1 VNDVPNNPRKTIIM
15 KNLRI
20 IPLLVLLAL
29 TGCGQDDLPEPETGH
44 VHLTLNLQPQQPTAV
59 TRSVDENILT
69 DANLFVYRQGES
81 EPFAHLYTDKPYFVV
96 DIVPDVYTFYVVGNI
111 HRDMG
116 PLTRQSLVDFA
127 DYTIDN
133 GGTLV
138 MAGRTTEN
146 IDFSTYLLTLR
157 LYRKAARIA
166 YNVKVAQPAVD
177 MGITLLSA
185 QLCNLPDRA
194 PLYEPEG
201 AGTAETSY
209 HAGEEQAAE
218 AGAIT
223 LSGTRYMFP
232 NCRGEVPTIA
242 TQDQK
247 NRANAPAN
255 ASYLRIRAQKAGAA
269 LEYIIYLGANNT
281 TDFNVRQNEAHTY
294 DVTIWS
300 DTRTDTRITR
310 YLLECDDR
318 WPAGRYLD
326 VSDKGVLTYVAENT
340 TDHTLTGRLTV
351 RQGASEALTI
361 KATGASGGSHAP
373 YEFPVAANGS
383 LELTYTPALI
393 REGKNSRLEYVL
405 ELADET
411 GRSVTYPF
419 VHEFANRVDVYNP
432 TGTSIDQITVN
443 GALGQTRT
451 TDKVEAWCYEG
462 GCELTIAGDRFEG
475 WYADADF
482 VQKLSSDRTFRYV
495 PTRAESQV
503 YAKFKLPEPEL
514 VCHETAKNTTY
525 MFNTN
530 IVDLTVQDYTGT
542 LTVKAVCAD
551 GGVFASGAQQTVS
564 VEAGRTATLAPIQFV
579 PVKVGEVSYTIE
591 VYTET
596 GQKIGET
603 TITNTIAAT
612 KLIPNIRVYYG
623 NPSLQAYYTHGTTQY
638 SWWGYYGVYAY
649 VSFTPALD
657 YPKPL
662 EGKDLLEIQLS
673 PSCDLFL
680 TIDDYG
686 SGLPGEAE
694 GWSMIDE
701 RAADYY
707 ERLEL
712 KSFTTEYAAAT
723 YNLITKADYEAH
735 SDDLRSG
742 RPIFA
747 PYTSG
752 RKNVLYPSTRPEADK
767 AKLINRLFIYYYF
780 EGDITSSKISI
791 SKLYNNSDLLLYTDL
806 DHVHL
811 VNELHY

>member
-1 VNDVPNNPRKTIIM
+1 M

-81 EPFAHLYTDKPYFVV
+81 EPFAHLYTDNTYFVV

-116 PLTRQSLVDFA
+116 PLTRRSLVDFT
-127 DYTIDN
+127 DYALDQ

-146 IDFSTYLLTLR
+146 IDFSTYLLELR

-166 YNVKVAQPAVD
+166 YNIEVAQPAVE

-201 AGTAETSY
+201 SGTEGTSY

-223 LSGTRYMFP
+223 LTGSEYMFP
-232 NCRGEVPTIA
+232 NCRGEVPSIA

-269 LEYIIYLGANNT
+269 LEYIIFLGANNT

-310 YLLECDDR
+310 YQLECDDR
-318 WPAGRYLD
+318 WPAGRYLG
-326 VSDKGVLTYVAENT
+326 VSDKGELTYVAENT

-351 RQGASEALTI
+351 RQGDAEALTI
-361 KATGASGGSHAP
+361 KAAGASGESHAP

-383 LELTYTPALI
+383 LELSYTPTLI

-411 GRSVTYPF
+411 GRSVVYPF

-432 TGTSIDQITVN
+432 TGTSIDQITVG

-451 TDKVEAWCYEG
+451 TNKVEAWCYEG
-462 GCELTIAGDRFEG
+462 GCELTIAGERFEG

-482 VQKLSSDRTFRYV
+482 VQKLSADRTFRYV
-495 PTRAESQV
+495 PTAAESRV
-503 YAKFKLPEPEL
+503 YAKFKLPETTIRSN
-514 VCHETAKNTTY
+514 ETAKNSTY
-525 MFNTN
+525 MNNVNT
-530 IVDLTVQDYTGT
+530 VELTVEDYTGPV
-542 LTVKAVCAD
+542 TVRAVCES
-551 GGVFASGAQQTVS
+551 GGLFTSGATQEVT
-564 VEAGRTATLAPIQFV
+564 VEAGRTITLPSPIVFV
-579 PVKVGEVSYTIE
+579 PTEVGEVSYAIE
-591 VYTET
+591 VYLPDGTRIGKTEVV
-596 GQKIGET
+596 
-603 TITNTIAAT
+603 NTIAAT
-612 KLIPNIRVYYG
+612 RLVPVIRIYYA
-623 NPSLQAYYTHGTTQY
+623 NPIWQGSYFFTGSGGATN
-638 SWWGYYGVYAY
+638 WYGSTRVCAD

-657 YPKPL
+657 YPTPL
-662 EGKDLLEIQLS
+662 GASRMVEIRLFPHETRTMTVVLENRGGAGWQCVEEEISYESSPTWESFVVAYPEAPATTHTEVLAQVTDQSGEG
-673 PSCDLFL
+673 
-680 TIDDYG
+680 
-686 SGLPGEAE
+686 
-694 GWSMIDE
+694 
-701 RAADYY
+701 
-707 ERLEL
+707 EL
-712 KSFTTEYAAAT
+712 
-723 YNLITKADYEAH
+723 
-735 SDDLRSG
+735 
-742 RPIFA
+742 FA
-747 PYTSG
+747 PYSEHADH
-752 RKNVLYPSTRPEADK
+752 LIYPGPWDEEPEIHPEFKMLDRPFTYYSFG
-767 AKLINRLFIYYYF
+767 NQIY
-780 EGDITSSKISI
+780 EKDVSITS
-791 SKLYNNSDLLLYTDL
+791 LYSGSDLQIETDFEHIEII
-806 DHVHL
+806 D
-811 VNELHY
+811 ELANYWK